1 MQPYASHHL
10 RDAPRARSARKP
22 QRYASSL
29 ATAAQPTGA
38 NAAHFDAS
46 VGAVGDR
53 DTGTHWTRIFYYD
66 VLAAEDEPRNGSAP
80 EHEARTSW
88 VHRNPLRQ
96 AAVLLAIYVAM
107 NLATGALLHLLGV

>member
-1 MQPYASHHL
+1 MQPYASQHL

-29 ATAAQPTGA
+29 ALAAQPTGA

-46 VGAVGDR
+46 VGAVR

-66 VLAAEDEPRNGSAP
+66 VLAAKDEPQNGSAP
-80 EHEARTSW
+80 EHEARTPW
-88 VHRNPLRQ
+88 VHRNPTRQ
-96 AAVLLAIYVAM
+96 GAVLLAIYVAM
-107 NLATGALLHLLGV
+107 HLAAGAFVRLFGS